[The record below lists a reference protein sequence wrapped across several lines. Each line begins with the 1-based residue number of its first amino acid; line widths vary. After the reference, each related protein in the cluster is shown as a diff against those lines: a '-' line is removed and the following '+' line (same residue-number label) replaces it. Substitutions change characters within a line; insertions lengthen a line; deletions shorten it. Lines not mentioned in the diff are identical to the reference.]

1 MVQNAYFNLQGHPK
15 VIYISFINILGLVHI
30 FAILKKEKPIS
41 DETCEKFRQFS
52 LKNGNLFDY
61 QIICL

>member
-1 MVQNAYFNLQGHPK
+1 MHILASK
-15 VIYISFINILGLVHI
+15 VIQRSFIFHFINIWGLAHI

-52 LKNGNLFDY
+52 LKYGNLFDY